1 MTIYLTFNKWIDKRM
16 TLANWGCGID
26 LTLHTI
32 SIQRQFI
39 NMKYK
44 IIEDEQKYRRLMT
57 IYALNDCLAVTQLAQ
72 KIKSKKSS
80 SPTTTACYED
90 VSDDDEIINHGND
103 QQSMNLSSFDD
114 IEDHVEIYTPT
125 EILTLYD
132 DNVHNEPYEMV
143 SDDGLDNFSLP
154 EIMKVHLPH
163 KPCHSNEPGTYQANN
178 YSIIMMMKGFILE
191 MKPQM
196 KLKLSPT
203 MI

>member
-1 MTIYLTFNKWIDKRM
+1 M

-80 SPTTTACYED
+80 SPTTTTCYED